1 MKTRIKELGSTQEL
15 VISDD
20 MMDNENFVT
29 IFIQND
35 EVDETEWMEIEV
47 LIDELLRAVKSYE
60 KH

>member
-35 EVDETEWMEIEV
+35 EVNETEWMEIEV
-47 LIDELLRAVKSYE
+47 LIDELLRAVK
-60 KH
+60 